1 MNYIAGYEKV
11 TKEMMQPL
19 PSKLDISIDEI
30 IEQTIP
36 IYTLKKP
43 NPKSGKEDCPVTVKE
58 KEGFRMMMKIKLEA
72 AKSDKERQGIIDK
85 YKKMFE

>member
-1 MNYIAGYEKV
+1 M
-11 TKEMMQPL
+11 
-19 PSKLDISIDEI
+19 SLDAIVAEAI
-30 IEQTIP
+30 Q

-43 NPKSGKEDCPVTVKE
+43 NPKSGKADCRITVKE

-72 AKSDKERQGIIDK
+72 AKNDKEREQIIEK